1 MSPCCSCG
9 CMFPLLVS
17 SFIFSFSVSFL
28 SRFSACPFSFALFC
42 FLLGAKGQTAA
53 VRSRVSFRPCPVP
66 LSLRRW
72 LWRSLGSPGFGFSR
86 GVCDHGALFPY
97 PFACGRG
104 GGERRGA
111 LPRPRRS
118 LPELIR
124 ADAFLCGALPEEDGA
139 RAGWWLSPG
148 TRGRAQ
154 LPPGGEA
161 GSSCCVPGRYAGA
174 SGSGHG
180 LFLCL
185 CLCLASASPGLH
197 AGDSGDMRGSG
208 VLWETELLFTHRS
221 SLTICQS

>member
-1 MSPCCSCG
+1 MAEPPDPVVSGASGFRGECEIWSTVSLSVCLRTGRRGEARGLAPAALRHLLSSSSQMSSCVE
-9 CMFPLLVS
+9 C
-17 SFIFSFSVSFL
+17 
-28 SRFSACPFSFALFC
+28 
-42 FLLGAKGQTAA
+42 
-53 VRSRVSFRPCPVP
+53 
-66 LSLRRW
+66 SLRKT
-72 LWRSLGSPGFGFSR
+72 GPEPDR
-86 GVCDHGALFPY
+86 G
-97 PFACGRG
+97 
-104 GGERRGA
+104 
-111 LPRPRRS
+111 S
-118 LPELIR
+118 LP
-124 ADAFLCGALPEEDGA
+124 GHGS
-139 RAGWWLSPG
+139 G
-148 TRGRAQ
+148 Q

>member
-86 GVCDHGALFPY
+86 GMCDHGALFPY
-97 PFACGRG
+97 PFACGWG
-104 GGERRGA
+104 GGERCGTCPGRAALSLNSYAQMSSCAELSLRKTGPEPDRG
-111 LPRPRRS
+111 S
-118 LPELIR
+118 LP
-124 ADAFLCGALPEEDGA
+124 GHGS
-139 RAGWWLSPG
+139 G
-148 TRGRAQ
+148 Q